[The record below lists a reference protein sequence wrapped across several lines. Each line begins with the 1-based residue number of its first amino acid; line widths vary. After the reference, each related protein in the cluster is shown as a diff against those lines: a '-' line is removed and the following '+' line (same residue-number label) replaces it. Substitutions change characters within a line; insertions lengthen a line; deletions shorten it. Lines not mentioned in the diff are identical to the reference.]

1 MTRRLYAL
9 VVLVAALTMMGA
21 SPVFSVEVYL
31 NGVQVTGAKDQVIEK
46 AKVVLDKNG
55 DVRITAPDYKVRE
68 VGTPAGT
75 DTTPPAAPATTANLT
90 KKYFVV
96 TEVSR
101 QDVTGYTIQVMVNNK
116 FVKALPEVGQ
126 YVLELNNYLQKG
138 ANTVSFRALRKEGD
152 SAQSTQASDA
162 FSVILG
168 EGKVGSGGTLTI
180 ENVLA
185 EFKVTAIDRGEKA
198 KSFPIQAK

>member
-1 MTRRLYAL
+1 MANKWLTL
-9 VVLVAALTMMGA
+9 VFLIPAMLMAGAA
-21 SPVFSVEVYL
+21 PVFSVEVYL
-31 NGVQVTGAKDQVIEK
+31 NGVQVTGAREQVIEK

-68 VGTPAGT
+68 VGIPAGT
-75 DTTPPAAPATTANLT
+75 EPMPPAAPATTANLT

-96 TEVSR
+96 TEVAR
-101 QDVTGYTIQVMVNNK
+101 KDVTGYTIQVMVNNK

-126 YVLELNNYLQKG
+126 YVLELNNYLNEG
-138 ANTVSFRALRKEGD
+138 TNTVSFRALRQEGD
-152 SAQSTQASDA
+152 SAQSTRAADA

-168 EGKVGSGGTLTI
+168 EGKVAAGGTLTI

-198 KSFPIQAK
+198 ETFTIHTK